1 MTQNYS
7 IQMNSCLSTL
17 ASVVSDLTALYENSA
32 SGTRDTQRSVFL
44 SHLTLQEYYDAE
56 EKYTQE
62 LHTYTK
68 KQFFEVTLPKW

>member
-1 MTQNYS
+1 
-7 IQMNSCLSTL
+7 MNSCLSTL
-17 ASVVSDLTALYENSA
+17 ASVVSDLTSLYENSA

-56 EKYTQE
+56 ERYTQE

-68 KQFFEVTLPKW
+68 KQFFEVTILITIEGNVL